1 MREYVYDY
9 FIAHA
14 GTDTVEAGRLFDQLS
29 GKAKVF
35 LDSRCLIPGD
45 DWPTVVEKA
54 QRNSSAT
61 LVLIS
66 ERTDQAFY
74 QGEEIAAAIALSREK
89 DGPHR
94 VIPLY
99 LPGGSPKDD
108 VPFGLRRKHALK
120 IDENTSMEQ
129 VATQLLDLRRA
140 LAREWHR
147 EL

>member
-1 MREYVYDY
+1 MREYVYDF

-14 GTDTVEAGRLFDQLS
+14 GADTVEAEKLFDLLS
-29 GKAKVF
+29 GEAKVF

-45 DWPTVVEKA
+45 DWPTVVQQA

-66 ERTDQAFY
+66 DRTDQAFY
-74 QGEEIAAAIALSREK
+74 QGEEIAHAIALSREG

-94 VIPLY
+94 VIPMIY
-99 LPGGSPKDD
+99 PGGSSSD
-108 VPFGLRRKHALK
+108 VPYGLRRKHALE
-120 IDENTSMEQ
+120 INENRSMER
-129 VATQLLDLRRA
+129 VATRLLDLRRA

>member
-1 MREYVYDY
+1 MREYDYDF

-14 GTDTVEAGRLFDQLS
+14 GADTVEAERLFDLLS
-29 GKAKVF
+29 GEAKVF

-45 DWPTVVEKA
+45 DWPTVVQKA

-66 ERTDQAFY
+66 DRTDQAFY
-74 QGEEIAAAIALSREK
+74 QGEEIAAGIALSREG

-99 LPGGSPKDD
+99 CPGGLPQD
-108 VPFGLRRKHALK
+108 VPYGLRRKHALQ
-120 IDENTSMEQ
+120 IDGNTSMEQ
-129 VATQLLDLRRA
+129 VATRLLGLRRA
-140 LAREWHR
+140 LALEWHR
-147 EL
+147 EP